1 MAKRLPHFAVSGERV
16 PKGDLVFSHTTP
28 ADVVCFVILEINP
41 NLDAFTVSLAWNSRS
56 DELPRLL
63 GMAPTDA
70 AHQGAMRFPLP
81 LLFDESARQ
90 DPWFW
95 KIVEA
100 PRIEDTAAW
109 LADAP
114 PNEHLW
120 ARASSLAED
129 ALQRLETAGLE
140 YFSGVSPA
148 RPADPEG
155 RLGR

>member
-1 MAKRLPHFAVSGERV
+1 MAKRLPHFTVSGERV
-16 PKGDLVFSHTTP
+16 PKGDLVFSHATP
-28 ADVVCFVILEINP
+28 AGVVYFVILEINP
-41 NLDAFTVSLAWNSRS
+41 NFDAFTVSLAWNRQS

-70 AHQGAMRFPLP
+70 PHQGAMRFPLP

-100 PRIEDTAAW
+100 PGIEDTAAW
-109 LADAP
+109 LAGAP
-114 PNEHLW
+114 PKEHLW

-129 ALQRLETAGLE
+129 ALQRLETAGSK
-140 YFSGVSPA
+140 YFAGI
-148 RPADPEG
+148 
-155 RLGR
+155 